1 MELVATA
8 VSAPAQT
15 LFEQT
20 KTTVSEID
28 VEEQYKKERNKPMPS
43 KNHSRI
49 QRRLVRILDN
59 AYGEEFDVFPEYEL
73 ELLGKKTVPDVS
85 VFPFEPSDWEN
96 DELRSKVPPIL
107 AIEILSP
114 KQASGVLSKKI
125 RTNYFKAGVKSAWIV
140 FPDLKNITV
149 LHPDGNIQTYYRGIL
164 KDVEA
169 GFEVDVD
176 EVFK

>member
-1 MELVATA
+1 
-8 VSAPAQT
+8 
-15 LFEQT
+15 
-20 KTTVSEID
+20 
-28 VEEQYKKERNKPMPS
+28 
-43 KNHSRI
+43 
-49 QRRLVRILDN
+49 
-59 AYGEEFDVFPEYEL
+59 
-73 ELLGKKTVPDVS
+73 LGKKTVPDVS

-96 DELRSKVPPIL
+96 DELRSKVAPIL

-114 KQASGVLSKKI
+114 KQASGILSKKI

>member
-1 MELVATA
+1 MELVAPTA
-8 VSAPAQT
+8 STTAYTQ
-15 LFEQT
+15 FEQT
-20 KTTVSEID
+20 NSPVLELD
-28 VEEQYKKERNKPMPS
+28 VEQQYQKERNKPMPS

-49 QRRLVRILDN
+49 QRRLVRMFDN
-59 AYGEEFDVFPEYEL
+59 AYGEEFDVFPEFEL
-73 ELLGKKTVPDVS
+73 ELLGKKAVPDVS
-85 VFPFEPSDWEN
+85 IFPFAPSDWEN
-96 DELRSKVPPIL
+96 DELRSKVAPIL

-149 LHPDGNIQTYYRGIL
+149 LHPNGAIQTYYRGIL

-169 GFEVDVD
+169 GFEIDVD

>member
-1 MELVATA
+1 MESVATA
-8 VSAPAQT
+8 VSAPPHT

-20 KTTVSEID
+20 KSPVLEID
-28 VEEQYKKERNKPMPS
+28 VEEQYQKERNKPMPS

-49 QRRLVRILDN
+49 QRRLVRMLDN
-59 AYGEEFDVFPEYEL
+59 AYGEEFDVFPEFEL
-73 ELLGKKTVPDVS
+73 ELLGKRTVPDVS
-85 VFPFEPSDWEN
+85 VFPFSPSDWEN
-96 DELRSKVPPIL
+96 DELRSKVAPIL

-164 KDVEA
+164 KDVQA
-169 GFEVDVD
+169 GFEVNVD
-176 EVFK
+176 DIFK